1 MRKMICVVTIS
12 QNLFLKGDINM
23 YEELLVAM
31 REIKDNNEW
40 FILSAEITKKTV
52 DALVDIGFTREEAI
66 TLTVKGK

>member
-1 MRKMICVVTIS
+1 
-12 QNLFLKGDINM
+12 M

-52 DALVDIGFTREEAI
+52 DALVDVGFTREEAI
-66 TLTVKGK
+66 TLTVKAK